1 LQKANLPEMMP
12 RTGDI
17 ESWTD
22 KPSRSAK
29 SPVYSRAKYA
39 CGITALTSAEADAD
53 AFAATMAE
61 EAGRCGAGFGYLFF
75 SMQTFDPYELNTAML
90 KHAPGLEVVGCSTS
104 GEITPDGI
112 GEGHAL
118 AILLPAK
125 NFTVVSTT
133 IENIATSGMDAIA
146 EEVDRLRR
154 ELDEKTLGKT
164 GHDRFAMCLIDGMSF
179 AEEKIT
185 AALHWAL
192 DDIPLIGGSAGDDL
206 KFEHTVLISNGKV
219 SDGSAIVMLV
229 STAIPFSIF
238 KTDNFIPTDAKFVVT
253 ASDPE
258 RRTVSELNATA
269 AALEYASA
277 VGKDIASLT
286 QSGFAS
292 HPVVVKVGGEFYC
305 RAVRGI
311 QEDGS
316 LVFACAIDDGVVLTL
331 AEARGM
337 VETTRTKLQ
346 EIEERLGGIDM
357 VFGFDCAYRR
367 VDAENRQV
375 IRKMSE
381 LYQHNHVIGF
391 GTYGEQY
398 QSMHLN
404 QTLTGIAF
412 GRRTKE
418 AVLPAAAE

>member
-1 LQKANLPEMMP
+1 MMH
-12 RTGDI
+12 RTGDA
-17 ESWTD
+17 ERWTD
-22 KPSRSAK
+22 EASRSAEK
-29 SPVYSRAKYA
+29 PVYSRAEYA
-39 CGITALTSAEADAD
+39 CGITVLTSSEADAD
-53 AFAATMAE
+53 AFAVKIAD
-61 EAGRCGAGFGYLFF
+61 EARRSGAGFAYLFF
-75 SMQTFDPYELNTAML
+75 SMQTFDAPRLNAAML

-104 GEITPDGI
+104 GEITPEGI
-112 GEGHAL
+112 GEGHAM

-125 NFTVVSTT
+125 NFTVAAAT
-133 IENIATSGMDAIA
+133 IENITAAGMDTIV

-154 ELDEKTLGKT
+154 ELAENTRGKA
-164 GHDRFAMCLIDGMSF
+164 GQERFAMCLIDGMSF

-206 KFEHTVLISNGKV
+206 KFEHTVLISDGKV
-219 SDGSAIVMLV
+219 SDGTAIIMLV
-229 STAIPFSIF
+229 STDVPFSIF
-238 KTDNFIPTDAKFVVT
+238 KTDNFIPTDTKFVVT

-258 RRTVSELNATA
+258 KRTVSELNASA

-277 VGKDIASLT
+277 VGKDIAELT
-286 QSGFAS
+286 QNGFAS

-311 QEDGS
+311 LDDGS

-337 VETTRTKLQ
+337 VETTRTKFE
-346 EIEERLGGIDM
+346 EIEERLDGIDM

-381 LYQHNHVIGF
+381 LYQQHHVIGF
-391 GTYGEQY
+391 GTFGEQY

-412 GRRTKE
+412 GRRPKE
-418 AVLPAAAE
+418 SVLPAAAE

>member
-1 LQKANLPEMMP
+1 
-12 RTGDI
+12 
-17 ESWTD
+17 
-22 KPSRSAK
+22 
-29 SPVYSRAKYA
+29 VYSRAEYA
-39 CGITALTSAEADAD
+39 CGITVLTSSEADAE
-53 AFAATMAE
+53 AFARGIAD
-61 EAGRCGAGFGYLFF
+61 EARRCGAGFAYLFF
-75 SMQTFDPYELNTAML
+75 SMQTFDPHRLNAVML

-118 AILLPAK
+118 AVLLPAK
-125 NFTVVSTT
+125 NFTVASAT
-133 IENIATSGMDAIA
+133 IENIATSGMDTIV

-154 ELDEKTLGKT
+154 TLAEKTRGKT
-164 GHDRFAMCLIDGMSF
+164 GQDRFAMCLIDGMSF

-206 KFEHTVLISNGKV
+206 KFEHTVLLSDGKV

-229 STAIPFSIF
+229 STDVPFSIF

-258 RRTVSELNATA
+258 RRTVLELNASA
-269 AALEYASA
+269 AAKEYASA
-277 VGKDIASLT
+277 VGKDIAELT

-311 QEDGS
+311 LDDGS

-337 VETTRTKLQ
+337 VETTRAKFE
-346 EIEERLGGIDM
+346 EIEKRLGGIDM

-381 LYQHNHVIGF
+381 LYQQNHVIGF
-391 GTYGEQY
+391 GTFGEQY

-412 GRRTKE
+412 GLRPKE
-418 AVLPAAAE
+418 AVLAAAAE